1 MSSQIVGNYVAALI
15 LGSMS
20 QTTFFAVMTG
30 VTVIST
36 LAFTFMRLPLPHYA
50 PSLMISDLN
59 ETAIEDV
66 ETHLEDTEPE
76 LTTWNNITEVVKLAL
91 SRRMLKLIPI
101 CAWTGVS
108 IAFYSGVLVSMLT
121 STMVGTETS

>member
-15 LGSMS
+15 LGTMS
-20 QTTFFAVMTG
+20 QTAFFAVMTG

-36 LAFTFMRLPLPHYA
+36 LAFTFMKLPLPHYA
-50 PSLMISDLN
+50 AALMISDLN
-59 ETAIEDV
+59 ETSIEDV

-76 LTTWNNITEVVKLAL
+76 SSTWDDITEVVSLAM

-108 IAFYSGVLVSMLT
+108 IAFYSGVLVSILT
-121 STMVGTETS
+121 STMVGTDTS